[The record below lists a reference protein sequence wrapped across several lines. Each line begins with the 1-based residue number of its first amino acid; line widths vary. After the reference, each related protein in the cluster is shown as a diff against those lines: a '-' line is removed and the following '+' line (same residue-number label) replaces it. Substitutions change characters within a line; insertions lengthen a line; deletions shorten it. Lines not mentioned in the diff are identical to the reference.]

1 MYKSDEME
9 AVQSSNIE
17 SVGYDEADQ
26 EVYVKFLNGSVY
38 VYRGV
43 PIKLIDKIVV
53 SYQTSKPTEI
63 FIAHRV
69 GEDGELKKST
79 QTIHFESAKDLSA
92 IQFGGIDPNPTPIPT
107 P

>member
-43 PIKLIDKIVV
+43 PVHEYDGLKNAPSVG
-53 SYQTSKPTEI
+53 SYL
-63 FIAHRV
+63 HRNFKNV
-69 GEDGELKKST
+69 YAYERIE
-79 QTIHFESAKDLSA
+79 
-92 IQFGGIDPNPTPIPT
+92 
-107 P
+107 